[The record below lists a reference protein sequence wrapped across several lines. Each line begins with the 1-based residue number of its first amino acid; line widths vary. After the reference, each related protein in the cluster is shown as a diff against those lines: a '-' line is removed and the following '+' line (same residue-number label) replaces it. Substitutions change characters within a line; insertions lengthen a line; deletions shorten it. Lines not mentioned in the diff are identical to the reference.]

1 MNACETME
9 QVFKDDFKLGKDF
22 KMGRVVFLFQK
33 STLPMKFMNACENY
47 GTSFLR
53 WFKLGKDFKMG

>member
-9 QVFKDDFKLGKDF
+9 QVFQDDFKLGKDL
-22 KMGRVVFLFQK
+22 KMGQIIFLFQK
-33 STLPMKFMNACENY
+33 LTLPMKFMNACENY

-53 WFKLGKDFKMG
+53 